1 MKSLRLLVLLL
12 IVIFLCSAFSLSA
25 FAAESS
31 VKVKTVSVTLQFDGQ
46 ALKLPDGQHSF
57 IYQGRTYVPI
67 RYISYALQKSVKWD
81 GVKASISEP
90 TEQELAAL
98 KKQLQS
104 ATTGNQT
111 AQASVEINIQPV
123 KATLEFD
130 GEVEAL
136 PAGQALFGY
145 KGSIY
150 APLRFLSES
159 VGTVIDWDPV
169 TKTVSAESEAYRAE
183 HGTED
188 EIVLPGTGGGA
199 EGGGAGSGAGS
210 VKLTQ
215 KQITSEAEAKLTSL
229 RNSCQAALMDIALQ
243 YVAADDAGKA
253 NLKARGLQEL
263 DSCSAKFEVIMAD
276 TSAKL
281 TANGYSTAIIA
292 DYRAKFNEELAKGR
306 AIAEGLA

>member
-1 MKSLRLLVLLL
+1 MKNLRLLASLFT
-12 IVIFLCSAFSLSA
+12 VIFLCSALSVSA
-25 FAAESS
+25 FAAEGS

-81 GVKASISEP
+81 GAKASISEP

-130 GEVEAL
+130 GEVGAL

-188 EIVLPGTGGGA
+188 DTVLPGTGGGA
-199 EGGGAGSGAGS
+199 GGEVGSGTGA
-210 VKLTQ
+210 VKLTYE
-215 KQITSEAEAKLTSL
+215 QITSEAEAKLDALKLSCEASL
-229 RNSCQAALMDIALQ
+229 TAIVIKYDPDTTTA
-243 YVAADDAGKA
+243 VEKA
-253 NLKARGLQEL
+253 KLKADGLKVL
-263 DSCSAKFEVIMAD
+263 SNCSSSFEVIISD
-276 TSAKL
+276 TTAKL

-292 DYRAKFNEELAKGR
+292 EYRAAFNQAVADGLAKY
-306 AIAEGLA
+306 

>member
-1 MKSLRLLVLLL
+1 MKSLRLLTLLL
-12 IVIFLCSAFSLSA
+12 IVFFLCSVLSVSA
-25 FAAESS
+25 FAAEGA
-31 VKVKTVSVTLQFDGQ
+31 VKVKTVPVTLQFDGQ
-46 ALKLPDGQHSF
+46 ALKLPEGQHSF

-104 ATTGNQT
+104 ATAGNQT
-111 AQASVEINIQPV
+111 ALTSVEINIQPV

-130 GEVEAL
+130 GEVAAL

-169 TKTVSAESEAYRAE
+169 KKKISAESEAYRAE

-188 EIVLPGTGGGA
+188 DIILPGTGGGA
-199 EGGGAGSGAGS
+199 GGGEAGSGAGGI
-210 VKLTQ
+210 KLTE
-215 KQITSEAEAKLTSL
+215 KQITAEAEAKLTSL
-229 RNSCQAALMDIALQ
+229 RNSCKAALMNIALQ

-253 NLKARGLQEL
+253 NLKAQGLQEV
-263 DSCSAKFEVIMAD
+263 DSCTSKFEVIMTD

-292 DYRAKFNEELAKGR
+292 EYRAAFNEELEAGR
-306 AIAEGLA
+306 AIAESLA

>member
-1 MKSLRLLVLLL
+1 MKNLRLLASLL
-12 IVIFLCSAFSLSA
+12 IVIFLCSVLSVSA

-46 ALKLPDGQHSF
+46 VLKLPEGQHSF

-90 TEQELAAL
+90 TEEELAVL
-98 KKQLQS
+98 KKQLQGVT
-104 ATTGNQT
+104 AGNQT
-111 AQASVEINIQPV
+111 PQANVEINIQPV

-130 GEVEAL
+130 GEIVAL

-145 KGSIY
+145 KGAIY

-169 TKTVSAESEAYRAE
+169 TKTVSAESEAYRME

-188 EIVLPGTGGGA
+188 DIVLPGTSGA
-199 EGGGAGSGAGS
+199 VEGGGAGSGAVS
-210 VKLTQ
+210 VKLTYE
-215 KQITSEAEAKLTSL
+215 QITAEAEAKLTSL
-229 RNSCQAALMDIALQ
+229 RNSCKAALMNIALQ

-253 NLKARGLQEL
+253 NLKARGLQEM
-263 DSCSAKFEVIMAD
+263 DSCTSKFEVIMTD

-292 DYRAKFNEELAKGR
+292 EYRAAYNEELEAGR